1 MTFDV
6 FRFVFKTKQHE
17 HVDTK
22 SNKRLI
28 HSRKNFDKCYLSV
41 ATLDFKTTT
50 CEGTE
55 PRARSVDDTVND
67 SNEGDDSSK

>member
-1 MTFDV
+1 MG
-6 FRFVFKTKQHE
+6 
-17 HVDTK
+17 
-22 SNKRLI
+22 
-28 HSRKNFDKCYLSV
+28 
-41 ATLDFKTTT
+41 T